1 MPNSEEL
8 LAIRNESIKNQEE
21 ALEIIE
27 NAIKEYSTLYYNEYL
42 NKMLENDASFHSMS
56 NLIVIFSD
64 ENKIKSISYG
74 EGEEFFKWCL
84 DITNNNI
91 QERVLVMYIKNV
103 HNETNP
109 IITTTSPIR
118 DKEDEAKKGIMY
130 ICPSYIKELAEK
142 DNLHFDVM
150 GPNKKEEIDVTS
162 YIISANV
169 PKLRIPTPKDITTRS
184 EELDQ
189 IRKDAIEEYQEQFA
203 RERNIIEKHLL
214 ENSIDYYTRVLYS
227 NLKSNVENDSNLKI
241 DSYTVKESGI
251 IINYDDDITES
262 TFETLTKDFKI
273 LKADGIMK
281 YIVIDSNPII
291 YCQREDDS
299 WIVRLNY
306 LRELAEKDG
315 LSFSV
320 DSTYDEEIN
329 YTLTKQNLK
338 KLELPKHIVLTLE
351 D

>member
-1 MPNSEEL
+1 MPNLEEL
-8 LAIRNESIKNQEE
+8 IEMRKSSIEKALKYYDTIEEKLKENAKYFYNNHINPELERQAKTNVNSAGIIYLINDEYVLSAPIVDRNSPIEKWLSSIMNGDDNILLIAICKLLNITEDPIIAIDISEKPEDDRNYLCFKVSNIKEIVEQDGLN
-21 ALEIIE
+21 LEIDE
-27 NAIKEYSTLYYNEYL
+27 
-42 NKMLENDASFHSMS
+42 S
-56 NLIVIFSD
+56 N
-64 ENKIKSISYG
+64 
-74 EGEEFFKWCL
+74 
-84 DITNNNI
+84 
-91 QERVLVMYIKNV
+91 NV
-103 HNETNP
+103 
-109 IITTTSPIR
+109 TT
-118 DKEDEAKKGIMY
+118 Y
-130 ICPSYIKELAEK
+130 Q
-142 DNLHFDVM
+142 
-150 GPNKKEEIDVTS
+150 VT
-162 YIISANV
+162 ANT
-169 PKLRIPTPKDITTRS
+169 PKLEVPEYKEATTRS

-189 IRKDAIEEYQEQFA
+189 IRKDAIEEYQEQLA

-227 NLKSNVENDSNLKI
+227 NLKSNVENDSNLKVG
-241 DSYTVKESGI
+241 SYTVKESGI

-338 KLELPKHIVLTLE
+338 KLELPKHKVLTLE

>member
-1 MPNSEEL
+1 MSDLEEL
-8 LAIRNESIKNQEE
+8 IEMRKEAIEKAIKYYNTIKEK
-21 ALEIIE
+21 LKE
-27 NAIKEYSTLYYNEYL
+27 NAKEFYKNYINPELERQAKTNINSAGMVYLMNGRYILSDLTINRNSPIEKWLSSIMNGDDNILLIAICKLLNITEDPIIAIDISEKPEDDRNYLYFKISNIKEIVEQDGLS
-42 NKMLENDASFHSMS
+42 LEK
-56 NLIVIFSD
+56 D
-64 ENKIKSISYG
+64 ES
-74 EGEEFFKWCL
+74 
-84 DITNNNI
+84 NNI
-91 QERVLVMYIKNV
+91 YQ
-103 HNETNP
+103 
-109 IITTTSPIR
+109 
-118 DKEDEAKKGIMY
+118 
-130 ICPSYIKELAEK
+130 
-142 DNLHFDVM
+142 
-150 GPNKKEEIDVTS
+150 VT
-162 YIISANV
+162 ANA
-169 PKLRIPTPKDITTRS
+169 PKLELPEYKETTTRS

-281 YIVIDSNPII
+281 YIAIDSNPTI

-338 KLELPKHIVLTLE
+338 KLELPKHKVLTIK

>member
-1 MPNSEEL
+1 MPNLEEL
-8 LAIRNESIKNQEE
+8 IEMRKSSIEKALKYYDTIEEKLKENAKYFYNNYINPELERQAKTNVNSAGIIYLINDEYVLSAPIVDRNSPIGKWLSSIMNGDDNILLIAICKLLNITEDPIIAIDISEKPEDDRNYLCFKVSNIKEIVEQDGLN
-21 ALEIIE
+21 LEIDE
-27 NAIKEYSTLYYNEYL
+27 SNNVTTYQVTANA
-42 NKMLENDASFHSMS
+42 
-56 NLIVIFSD
+56 
-64 ENKIKSISYG
+64 
-74 EGEEFFKWCL
+74 
-84 DITNNNI
+84 
-91 QERVLVMYIKNV
+91 
-103 HNETNP
+103 
-109 IITTTSPIR
+109 
-118 DKEDEAKKGIMY
+118 
-130 ICPSYIKELAEK
+130 
-142 DNLHFDVM
+142 
-150 GPNKKEEIDVTS
+150 
-162 YIISANV
+162 
-169 PKLRIPTPKDITTRS
+169 PKLEVPEYKEATTRS
-184 EELDQ
+184 EELYQ
-189 IRKDAIEEYQEQFA
+189 IRENVIEEYQEQLA

-262 TFETLTKDFKI
+262 TFEALTKDFKI

-281 YIVIDSNPII
+281 YIAIDSNPTI

>member
-1 MPNSEEL
+1 MPNLEEL
-8 LAIRNESIKNQEE
+8 IEMRKSSIEKTLKYYDTIEEKLKENAKYFYNNHINPELERQAKTNVNSAGIIYLINDEYVLSAPIVDRNSPIEKWLSSIMNGDDNILLIAICKLLNITEDPIIAIDISEKPEDDRNYLCFKVSNIKEIVEQDGLN
-21 ALEIIE
+21 LEIDE
-27 NAIKEYSTLYYNEYL
+27 SNNVTTYQVTANA
-42 NKMLENDASFHSMS
+42 
-56 NLIVIFSD
+56 
-64 ENKIKSISYG
+64 
-74 EGEEFFKWCL
+74 
-84 DITNNNI
+84 
-91 QERVLVMYIKNV
+91 
-103 HNETNP
+103 
-109 IITTTSPIR
+109 
-118 DKEDEAKKGIMY
+118 
-130 ICPSYIKELAEK
+130 
-142 DNLHFDVM
+142 
-150 GPNKKEEIDVTS
+150 
-162 YIISANV
+162 
-169 PKLRIPTPKDITTRS
+169 PKLEVPEYKEATTRS

-338 KLELPKHIVLTLE
+338 KLELPKHKVLTLE

>member
-1 MPNSEEL
+1 MSDLEEL
-8 LAIRNESIKNQEE
+8 IEMRKEAIEKAIKYYNTIKEK
-21 ALEIIE
+21 LKE
-27 NAIKEYSTLYYNEYL
+27 NAKEFYKNYINPELERQAKTNINSAGMVYLMNGRYILSDLTINRNSPIEKWLSSIMNGDDNILLIAICKLLNITEDPIIAIDISEKPEDDRNYLYFKISNIKEIVEQDGLS
-42 NKMLENDASFHSMS
+42 LEK
-56 NLIVIFSD
+56 D
-64 ENKIKSISYG
+64 ES
-74 EGEEFFKWCL
+74 
-84 DITNNNI
+84 NNI
-91 QERVLVMYIKNV
+91 YQ
-103 HNETNP
+103 
-109 IITTTSPIR
+109 
-118 DKEDEAKKGIMY
+118 
-130 ICPSYIKELAEK
+130 
-142 DNLHFDVM
+142 
-150 GPNKKEEIDVTS
+150 VT
-162 YIISANV
+162 ANA
-169 PKLRIPTPKDITTRS
+169 PKLELPEYKETTTRS

-251 IINYDDDITES
+251 IINYDNDITES
-262 TFETLTKDFKI
+262 TFEALTKDFKI

-281 YIVIDSNPII
+281 YIAIDSNPTI

-320 DSTYDEEIN
+320 DSTYDGKIN
-329 YTLTKQNLK
+329 YSLIKQNLP
-338 KLELPKHIVLTLE
+338 KLELPKHKVLTIK

>member
-1 MPNSEEL
+1 MSDLEEL
-8 LAIRNESIKNQEE
+8 IEMRKEAIEKAIKYYNTIKEK
-21 ALEIIE
+21 LKE
-27 NAIKEYSTLYYNEYL
+27 NAKEFYKNYINPELERQAKTNINSAGMVYLMNGRYILSDLTINRNSPVKKWLSSIINDNIPLITICELLNIAEDPIIAIDISEKAEDDRNYLYFKISNIKEIVEQDGLS
-42 NKMLENDASFHSMS
+42 LEK
-56 NLIVIFSD
+56 D
-64 ENKIKSISYG
+64 ES
-74 EGEEFFKWCL
+74 
-84 DITNNNI
+84 NNI
-91 QERVLVMYIKNV
+91 YQ
-103 HNETNP
+103 
-109 IITTTSPIR
+109 
-118 DKEDEAKKGIMY
+118 
-130 ICPSYIKELAEK
+130 
-142 DNLHFDVM
+142 
-150 GPNKKEEIDVTS
+150 VT
-162 YIISANV
+162 ANA
-169 PKLRIPTPKDITTRS
+169 PKLELPEYKETTTRS

-291 YCQREDDS
+291 YCQREDYS

-338 KLELPKHIVLTLE
+338 KLELPKHKVLTIK